1 MSDEIRD
8 LANLDR
14 LIHEPS
20 RLAIVAVLSAC
31 DSADFNYLLSV
42 TGLTK
47 GNLSAQLSKLEEVG
61 YIAISKGF
69 KGKYPHTLCK
79 LSLDGHRAFKRYRD
93 QYQALTNHLNSG
105 LQSSDNS

>member
-1 MSDEIRD
+1 MSEDIKN

-31 DSADFNYLLSV
+31 ESADFTYLLNV

-47 GNLSAQLSKLEEVG
+47 GNLSAQLGKLEEAG
-61 YIAISKGF
+61 YVTISKGF

-79 LSLDGHRAFKRYRD
+79 LSSEGHHAFKRYRD
-93 QYQALTNHLNSG
+93 QYQALTNHLNNG
-105 LQSSDNS
+105 LNSADNG